1 MKIKAKMTSASDLRW
16 YSPETNWGTFCVKV
30 LEIIEK
36 ADNDL
41 PLDINNKLKIAGNIP
56 FKPEV
61 DVEYL
66 FEGNYYNDAKW
77 GLQFE
82 LISGHEDI
90 KLETPEDKR
99 AFLEQI
105 LTEKQIEN
113 LYNIYEDPFIIIEQQ
128 RITDLMKV
136 DGIGEYLAQKIF
148 DRFNATK
155 DLAPAFAF
163 FGPLGLTSKL
173 ISKLCYT
180 YKGAKEAIEK
190 FKENPYMLAD
200 DVDGVGFIKADEIAK
215 RYKFDIDHPFRIRAG
230 ITYLL
235 KDNAQSNGS
244 TWMKSSTFRTKIVK
258 LLGIEFNKV
267 LPTFGEMVKS
277 GDIYISKER
286 EQIALQYY
294 RDLEEKIKAKLIE
307 LLEADNEAKEDI
319 TEEMIEQR
327 IKETEEA
334 QGFEFTD
341 EQRQGIKEVINN
353 NVVVVIGLAGTG
365 KTSVIKG
372 AYNIFSS
379 TTNIS
384 QCAFSGQAS
393 KRINEA
399 TGYPSSTI
407 HRLLGYRNGE
417 FEHDTNYPLF
427 TDVVV
432 LDEVSMVGLE
442 LFWSLIQA
450 IPNGAKLIMLGD
462 NGQLPPI
469 GVGNLLSDLISS
481 KVIPLVELTKIHR
494 QAAKSAIITTS
505 QKIRQRKMLLE
516 PEYEG
521 DEVLGELQDLY
532 ICARQEREDLFDL
545 LIDTFMEEYNNNNH
559 NVQDVQ
565 IIVAQNKKVALSREK
580 INAKIQELINP
591 HINNEK
597 SIKISNKQVAR
608 VGDKVINRKNCYDVN
623 TIDGE
628 EASIFNGSMGII
640 QQIGQ
645 DSVIIDFFDEGLIV
659 LKQDKFFGLEL
670 AYAITCHS
678 SQGSQFKTVIVGFD
692 YSSFIM
698 LSNEWLYTALTR
710 AKKKCYIIAETKAI
724 NTAATNN
731 KILGRR
737 TFLPELFGK
746 TTDDDN
752 VVYEGE

>member
-1 MKIKAKMTSASDLRW
+1 MKIKAKMTSSSDLIW
-16 YSPETNWGTFCVKV
+16 YSPETNWGTFRVKV

-36 ADNDL
+36 TDNDL
-41 PLDINNKLKIAGNIP
+41 PLNINNKIKVAGNLS
-56 FKPEV
+56 FRPEV

-66 FEGNYYNDAKW
+66 FEGHYYDDVKW
-77 GLQFE
+77 GLQFD
-82 LISGHEDI
+82 LVSGHEDI

-99 AFLEQI
+99 SFLEQI

-113 LYNIYEDPFIIIEQQ
+113 LYNTYEDPFIIIEQQ

-180 YKGAKEAIEK
+180 YNGAKDAIEK

-200 DVDGVGFIKADEIAK
+200 DVDGVGFLKADEIAK

-230 ITYLL
+230 INYLL

-258 LLGIEFNKV
+258 LLGIEFNKI
-267 LPTFGEMVKS
+267 LPIFGEMVKS
-277 GDIYISKER
+277 GDIYINKER
-286 EQIALQYY
+286 EQVALQYY
-294 RDLEEKIKAKLIE
+294 RDLEDKIKNKLVE
-307 LLEADNEAKEDI
+307 LLEADNEAKEEI
-319 TEEMIEQR
+319 SEEEIEQR

-372 AYNIFSS
+372 AYNIFPS

-407 HRLLGYRNGE
+407 HRLLGYKSGG
-417 FEHDTNYPLF
+417 FEHDKGYPLF

-432 LDEVSMVGLE
+432 LDEISMVGLE
-442 LFWSLIQA
+442 LFWALIQA
-450 IPNGAKLIMLGD
+450 IPNGSKLIMLGD

-481 KVIPLVELTKIHR
+481 KVVPLVELTKIHR

-532 ICARQEREDLFDL
+532 VCARQEREDLFDL
-545 LIDTFMEEYNNNNH
+545 LIDIFMDEYHNNDCNI
-559 NVQDVQ
+559 QDVQ
-565 IIVAQNKKVALSREK
+565 IIVAQNKKVTLSREK
-580 INAKIQELINP
+580 INSKIQELINP
-591 HINNEK
+591 SNDDK
-597 SIKISNKQVAR
+597 CIKISNKQVAR
-608 VGDKVINRKNCYDVN
+608 VGDKIINRKNYYDVK
-623 TIDGE
+623 TIEGE
-628 EASIFNGSMGII
+628 ETSIFNGSMGII
-640 QQIGQ
+640 KQINN
-645 DSVIIDFFDEGLIV
+645 DHIIVDFFDEGLII
-659 LKQDKFFGLEL
+659 LKQDKYFGLEL

-692 YSSFIM
+692 FSSYIM

-746 TTDDDN
+746 ITDDDN
-752 VVYEGE
+752 IVYEGE

>member
-1 MKIKAKMTSASDLRW
+1 MKIKAKMTSSSDLIW
-16 YSPETNWGTFCVKV
+16 YSPETNWGTFRVKV

-36 ADNDL
+36 TDNDL
-41 PLDINNKLKIAGNIP
+41 PLNINNKIKVAGNLS
-56 FKPEV
+56 FRPEV

-66 FEGNYYNDAKW
+66 FEGHYYDDVKW
-77 GLQFE
+77 GLQFD
-82 LISGHEDI
+82 LVSGHEDI

-99 AFLEQI
+99 SFLEQI

-113 LYNIYEDPFIIIEQQ
+113 LYNTYEDPFIIIEQQ

-180 YKGAKEAIEK
+180 YNSAKDAIEK

-200 DVDGVGFIKADEIAK
+200 DVDGVGFLKADEIAK

-230 ITYLL
+230 INYLL

-258 LLGIEFNKV
+258 LLGIEFNKI
-267 LPTFGEMVKS
+267 LPIFGEMVKS
-277 GDIYISKER
+277 GDIYINKER

-294 RDLEEKIKAKLIE
+294 RDLEDKIKNKLVE
-307 LLEADNEAKEDI
+307 LLEADNEAKEEI
-319 TEEMIEQR
+319 SEEEIEQR

-372 AYNIFSS
+372 AYNIFPS

-407 HRLLGYRNGE
+407 HRLLGYKSGG
-417 FEHDTNYPLF
+417 FEHDKGYPLF

-432 LDEVSMVGLE
+432 LDEISMVGLE
-442 LFWSLIQA
+442 LFWALIQA
-450 IPNGAKLIMLGD
+450 IPNGSKLIMLGD

-481 KVIPLVELTKIHR
+481 KVVPLVELTKIHR

-532 ICARQEREDLFDL
+532 VCARQEREDLFDL
-545 LIDTFMEEYNNNNH
+545 LIDIFMDEYHNNDCNI
-559 NVQDVQ
+559 QDVQ
-565 IIVAQNKKVALSREK
+565 IIVAQNKKVTLSREK
-580 INAKIQELINP
+580 INSKIQELINP
-591 HINNEK
+591 SNDDK
-597 SIKISNKQVAR
+597 CIKISNKQVAR
-608 VGDKVINRKNCYDVN
+608 VGDKIINRKNYYDVK
-623 TIDGE
+623 TIEGE
-628 EASIFNGSMGII
+628 ETSIFNGSMGII
-640 QQIGQ
+640 KQINN
-645 DSVIIDFFDEGLIV
+645 DHIIVDFFDEGLII
-659 LKQDKFFGLEL
+659 LKQDKYFGLEL

-692 YSSFIM
+692 FSSYIM

-746 TTDDDN
+746 ITDDDN
-752 VVYEGE
+752 IVYEGE